1 MKTAEQRLIMI
12 SLVSIVLI
20 ITPFISYEPNTQPKF
35 FILVPLSAIA
45 LFNILFRKD
54 VYNFRKY
61 ATPLILISLYV
72 VLSFASFVFSSQ
84 PFTKQIYGIQGRNL
98 GLITYLCFV
107 IFFVFSMFNSSLKL
121 IDTALNAVLISG
133 FASAALGIAQLFG
146 FNIYKGSNPVYGLG
160 VGFLGN
166 PNFQSALLGMS
177 LVICVA
183 LLFDPTKPRV
193 FLCFQV
199 LITLIALYGAES
211 TQGYA
216 IAIIGIATVFAQK
229 LYSKNYIKTL
239 TAYVLS
245 GSVLL
250 IFTILGYL
258 GKGPIS
264 NYLYQTSTTYRGD
277 YWRTA
282 WRMMIENPL
291 IGLGFDSYRD
301 NYRLYRDAL
310 ATNRRGPEAIADS
323 PHNTLLDAGVNGGF
337 GLFIVN
343 LLIAFF
349 ILFIIV
355 KYLRNTKTQD
365 PRVIGLFAVWVAFT
379 AQTLISLGNIA
390 ISLWGWIIG
399 GLIVGLEINSKNSIG
414 TGPNKKRM
422 TLKTKTQVLLGIV
435 LGASISGANFFY
447 DTNFAS
453 AYKSGKV
460 DRVISASESWPG
472 DGYKMA
478 MVVEI
483 LINNGFNP
491 DALNLAK
498 KTTQKYPEV
507 YEAWKSYSKVPGISP
522 EEKNNIM
529 SMLQKLDPQNK
540 TLVLP

>member
-45 LFNILFRKD
+45 LFSILFRKE
-54 VYNFRKY
+54 VYNYKKY
-61 ATPLILISLYV
+61 SIPLILICLYV
-72 VLSFASFVFSSQ
+72 IFSLTSFIFSSQ
-84 PFTKQIYGIQGRNL
+84 PLTKQIYGIQGRNL
-98 GLITYLCFV
+98 GLITYLCFI

-121 IDTALNAVLISG
+121 IDTALNAVLVSG
-133 FASAALGIAQLFG
+133 FASAALGVAQLFG

-166 PNFQSALLGMS
+166 PNFQSALLGIS
-177 LVICVA
+177 LVVCVS
-183 LLFDPTKPRV
+183 LLFDPTKRKV
-193 FLCFQV
+193 FICFQIV
-199 LITLIALYGAES
+199 ITLIALYGANS

-216 IAIIGIATVFAQK
+216 VAIIGVATLFAQK
-229 LYSKNYIKTL
+229 LYSKNDLKTL
-239 TAYVLS
+239 LMFIFT

-250 IFTILGYL
+250 IFSILGFL

-264 NYLYQTSTTYRGD
+264 NYLYQTSITYRGD

-301 NYRLYRDAL
+301 NYRLYRDSL
-310 ATNRRGPEAIADS
+310 ATNRVGPEGVTDS
-323 PHNTLLDAGVNGGF
+323 SHNTFLDAGVNGGF
-337 GLFIVN
+337 GLFIINILIVIFI
-343 LLIAFF
+343 LLI
-349 ILFIIV
+349 II
-355 KYLRNTKTQD
+355 KYLRETKTQD
-365 PRVIGLFAVWVAFT
+365 PRVIGLFAVWVAFM
-379 AQTLISLGNIA
+379 AQTFISLGNVA
-390 ISLWGWIIG
+390 LSLWGWIIG
-399 GLIVGLEINSKNSIG
+399 GLIVGLEINSKNLLNTSS
-414 TGPNKKRM
+414 NKKM
-422 TLKTKTQVLLGIV
+422 IKLKTRTNVLLGII
-435 LGASISGANFFY
+435 LGAAVSGPNFIY
-447 DTNFAS
+447 DANFAS
-453 AYKSGKV
+453 AYKSGKL
-460 DRVISASESWPG
+460 DRIISSAESWPG

-483 LINNGFNP
+483 LVNNGFNP

-507 YEAWKSYSKVPGISP
+507 YEAWKTYYIVPGISF
-522 EEKNNIM
+522 EEKNSIM